1 MRNAGR
7 NGAPGTRARPF
18 GAGRAGPEG
27 ALTGP
32 VRRRRPPGQ
41 PPTAKIAAFPHSDA
55 LVTAPTPPAPPPPV
69 HAPMTYKDAGV
80 DIDAGNEVVARIKP
94 AIKRT
99 LRPEVMGGGI
109 GGFGGLFDLS
119 GKYREPVMVSGTDGV
134 GTKLILAKQL
144 GRHDTIGQDLVAMCV
159 NDVLVQGAEPL
170 FFLDYFATGKLDVAT
185 TVDVVGGI
193 ARGCEIAGCALIG
206 GETAEMPDMYP
217 PGEYDLAGF
226 TVGAVEKAK
235 LIDGSRVRQGDVLI
249 GIASSGPHSNGYSL
263 IRKILARA
271 GNPLDL
277 DVGGVKLADA
287 LMEPTRIYV
296 KPVLEL
302 LGKHDIHAMA
312 HVTGGALVEKIIRV
326 VPEPLGL
333 EIDTS
338 AWPLPPVFEWLQREG
353 NVPREEMWRTFNC
366 GIGFVLMVAPGDV
379 AAIGADLDRLG
390 LPHWQVGQVTA
401 GGAGERLRIS

>member
-1 MRNAGR
+1 
-7 NGAPGTRARPF
+7 
-18 GAGRAGPEG
+18 
-27 ALTGP
+27 
-32 VRRRRPPGQ
+32 
-41 PPTAKIAAFPHSDA
+41 
-55 LVTAPTPPAPPPPV
+55 
-69 HAPMTYKDAGV
+69 MTYRDAGV
-80 DIDAGNEVVARIKP
+80 DIDAGNEVVERIKP
-94 AIKRT
+94 AIRRT
-99 LRPEVMGGGI
+99 LRPEVLGGGI

-119 GKYREPVMVSGTDGV
+119 GKYKEPVMVSGTDGV

-144 GRHDTIGQDLVAMCV
+144 NRHDTIGIDLVAMCV

-170 FFLDYFATGKLDVAT
+170 FFLDYFATGKLDVTT

-193 ARGCEIAGCALIG
+193 AKGCEIAGCALIG

-235 LIDGSRVRQGDVLI
+235 LIDGSRVQQGDVLI

-277 DVGGVKLADA
+277 DIGGVKLADA

-302 LGKHDIHAMA
+302 LAKHDIHAMA

-326 VPEPLGL
+326 VPKSLGL

-338 AWPLPPVFEWLQREG
+338 SWPLPPVFDWLQREG

-366 GIGFVLMVAPGDV
+366 GIGFVLMVAPADV
-379 AAIGADLDRLG
+379 AAVNSDLDRLS
-390 LPHWQVGQVTA
+390 LAHWQIGQVTA
-401 GGAGERLRIS
+401 GSDNRLRIS